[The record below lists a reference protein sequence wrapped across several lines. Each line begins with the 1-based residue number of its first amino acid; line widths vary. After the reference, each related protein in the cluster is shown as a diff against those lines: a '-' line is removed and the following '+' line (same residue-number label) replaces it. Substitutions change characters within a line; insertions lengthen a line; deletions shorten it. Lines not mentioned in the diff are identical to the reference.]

1 MDKQSLFVHFMDI
14 FITIYVQSVFIGMY
28 EIRFKSL
35 LNKMKDDIPEMNRI
49 ILFTRGLIPEV
60 YSLAVLGDQST
71 LKWK

>member
-1 MDKQSLFVHFMDI
+1 MDI

-49 ILFTRGLIPEV
+49 ILFTRGLLPEISFSCIKKSK
-60 YSLAVLGDQST
+60 YIRKDD
-71 LKWK
+71 